1 MNKEKIFVNKDF
13 VEKLLELGLK
23 CSMSGGD
30 TIKLRLPEIDGM
42 KLRVEISY
50 YWEDIKHG

>member
-30 TIKLRLPEIDGM
+30 TIKLR
-42 KLRVEISY
+42 
-50 YWEDIKHG
+50 